1 MSNKKIF
8 KKLYSKKINKDDNYR
23 EIIRRIENK
32 NKKYSMYKKILV
44 PVCSLVLIFVL
55 ISINVN
61 EKGDSFN
68 SNIDMNKDFDLYIN
82 NNSNKNSVTSTFSS
96 DYMYNIDDYKKVDI
110 DYEKLIQLSDYS
122 FLVDLNIP
130 NDLENRKYSEV
141 YVKENKNSG
150 YNILQNYELTYK
162 DNNDR
167 NIIILVSKEYGI
179 NNNESNKDNIK
190 ISNIND
196 TKVIVYQDGIMYR
209 VNFIYNNKYFN
220 IVTNNISEE
229 ELINILVSIIK

>member
-23 EIIRRIENK
+23 EIIRRIENN

-96 DYMYNIDDYKKVDI
+96 DYVYDNDDYKKVDI
-110 DYEKLIQLSDYS
+110 DYEKLIRLSDYN

-130 NDLENRKYSEV
+130 NDLDNRQYSEV

-150 YNILQNYELTYK
+150 YNILQNYELAYK

-167 NIIILVSKEYGI
+167 NVIILVSKEYGI
-179 NNNESNKDNIK
+179 NNESNKDNIK

-209 VNFIYNNKYFN
+209 VTFIYNNKYFN

>member
-8 KKLYSKKINKDDNYR
+8 KKLYSKKINKDDNYK
-23 EIIRRIENK
+23 EIIRRIENN

-44 PVCSLVLIFVL
+44 PVCSLVLVFWL

-82 NNSNKNSVTSTFSS
+82 NNSNNSVTSTFSS
-96 DYMYNIDDYKKVDI
+96 DYMYDIDDYKKVDI

-150 YNILQNYELTYK
+150 DNILQNYELIFK

-167 NIIILVSKEYGI
+167 NVIILISNEYEI
-179 NNNESNKDNIK
+179 NNNEINKDNIK

-196 TKVIVYQDGIMYR
+196 TQVIVYQDGIMYI

-220 IVTNNISEE
+220 IVTNNIDEE